1 LLLLIGVS
9 PTLAACIGPAKMAVK
24 RRGRKGGSGMTGIRR
39 AVSAGSRLA
48 LGDNAVD
55 YVGKTIGEE
64 CMKVAG
70 WALALA
76 WIALGASAALA
87 QSYPQK
93 PIRLVV
99 GFAPG
104 GSSDIAA
111 RAMQP
116 HLEKRLGQP
125 IVIDNRPGAGG
136 VIGLDVVAKSA
147 PDGYVI
153 GIGAAGA
160 LVVNVSLREK
170 MPFDPLT
177 DFTPISGL
185 AILPFILAAP
195 LSFAP
200 NSLQDVIALAR
211 SQPGGISIGHGGN
224 GTAMHLTAQLLNH
237 MAGVNITLVPYRGS
251 GPVTQDVLAGHV
263 QLGITDIPSSLSLIE
278 SKRIKVFAVSSADR
292 VATLPDVP
300 TFAES
305 GLPGY
310 ESIGWFG
317 FVAPAGTPTDVVA
330 RLNEAIVAAL
340 RDAGVQEQIRKIG
353 AEPMPYSPEEFQK
366 FIRREV
372 DKWAKVVAESGIK
385 AQ

>member
-1 LLLLIGVS
+1 
-9 PTLAACIGPAKMAVK
+9 
-24 RRGRKGGSGMTGIRR
+24 
-39 AVSAGSRLA
+39 
-48 LGDNAVD
+48 
-55 YVGKTIGEE
+55 
-64 CMKVAG
+64 MKVAG

-76 WIALGASAALA
+76 WLALGTSAGALA

-99 GFAPG
+99 GFAPA
-104 GSSDIAA
+104 GSSDIVA
-111 RAMQP
+111 RTMQP

-136 VIGLDVVAKSA
+136 VIGLDVVAKSP

-177 DFTPISGL
+177 DLTPISGL
-185 AILPFILAAP
+185 AMTPFILAAP

-200 NSLQDVIALAR
+200 NSLHDVIALAR

-263 QLGITDIPSSLSLIE
+263 QLGITDIPSSISLIE
-278 SKRIKVFAVSSADR
+278 ARRIKVFAVSSATR
-292 VATLPDVP
+292 VTTLPDVP

-317 FVAPAGTPTDVVA
+317 FVAPAGTPADIVA

-340 RDAGVQEQIRKIG
+340 KDANVQEQIRKIG
-353 AEPMPYSPEEFQK
+353 AEPMPYSPEEFQR